1 MQLVRGVVQHYPWG
15 DRSAIPRMLGVDP
28 DGRPWAEM
36 WFGTHIG
43 GPSRVVTVGDHLL
56 DGLRMQPDD
65 TNGKSVL
72 LAALAGEL
80 PFLLKIL
87 SAAQPLSLQT
97 HPNESQAR
105 TGFARENRSQ
115 IPVRSANRIYR
126 DPFSKPELIC
136 ALTPFEAFC
145 GFRRPTRTVEFLNDL
160 GHGTSSFARIIADE
174 GLSYTL
180 QYLFGGSDD
189 VSTLHDEV
197 IRTCAD
203 SDDLQAR
210 WAVELDQLYPSDPA
224 VLVTLLLN
232 YVALEPGQAM
242 YLEPGNIHAYLRG
255 TGVEVMGASD
265 NVVRCGLTNK
275 HVDVDEMLATV
286 IAEPQ
291 DNPVLAP
298 TLMNTTSTGKLWKF
312 ETPGA
317 PFTLWM
323 HQIRGA
329 ETLIA
334 PTRELA
340 LCGAG
345 STDLLRRGE
354 VCFLSPGEE
363 VTLEGR
369 ATIFRVTE
377 ARG

>member
-15 DRSAIPRMLGVDP
+15 DRAAIPRMLGVDP

-43 GPSRVVTVGDHLL
+43 GPSRVVTMGDHLL

-80 PFLLKIL
+80 PYLLKIL
-87 SAAQPLSLQT
+87 AAAQPLSLQT
-97 HPNESQAR
+97 HPNELQAR

-126 DPFSKPELIC
+126 DPFSKPELLC
-136 ALTPFEAFC
+136 ALSSFEAFC
-145 GFRRPTRTVEFLNDL
+145 GFRRPTRTVEHLNDL
-160 GHGTSSFARIIADE
+160 GHGTSTYARIIADE
-174 GLSYTL
+174 GLAYTL
-180 QYLFGGSDD
+180 QYLFEGSD
-189 VSTLHDEV
+189 EV
-197 IRTCAD
+197 TSLYDNVLLTCAE
-203 SDDLQAR
+203 SDDPHAR
-210 WAVELDQLYPSDPA
+210 WVVELDALYPRDPA

-232 YVALEPGQAM
+232 FITLEPGQAM
-242 YLEPGNIHAYLRG
+242 YLEPGNLHAYLRG
-255 TGVEVMGASD
+255 TGIEVMGASD
-265 NVVRCGLTNK
+265 NVIRCGLTNK
-275 HVDVDEMLATV
+275 HVDTSELLATV
-286 IAEPQ
+286 ITSPQ
-291 DNPVLAP
+291 DDPVLDA
-298 TLMNTTSTGKLWKF
+298 TLVTSTSTGKLWRF

-329 ETLIA
+329 ETLVA

-340 LCGAG
+340 LCGVG

-363 VTLEGR
+363 ITLDGR

-377 ARG
+377 AHG

>member
-15 DRSAIPRMLGVDP
+15 DRAAIPRMLGVDP

-43 GPSRVVTVGDHLL
+43 GPSRVVTMGDHLL

-80 PFLLKIL
+80 PYLLKIL
-87 SAAQPLSLQT
+87 AAAQPLSLQT
-97 HPNESQAR
+97 HPNELQAR

-126 DPFSKPELIC
+126 DPFSKPELLC
-136 ALTPFEAFC
+136 ALSSFEAFC
-145 GFRRPTRTVEFLNDL
+145 GFRRPTRTVEHLNDL
-160 GHGTSSFARIIADE
+160 GHGTSTYARIIADE
-174 GLSYTL
+174 GLAYTL
-180 QYLFGGSDD
+180 QYLFEGSDEVTSLYDD
-189 VSTLHDEV
+189 VLL
-197 IRTCAD
+197 TCAE
-203 SDDLQAR
+203 SDDPHAR
-210 WAVELDQLYPSDPA
+210 WVVELDALYPRDPA

-232 YVALEPGQAM
+232 FITLEPGQAM
-242 YLEPGNIHAYLRG
+242 YLEPGKLHAYLRG
-255 TGVEVMGASD
+255 TGIEVMGASD
-265 NVVRCGLTNK
+265 NVIRCGLTNK
-275 HVDVDEMLATV
+275 HVDTSELLATV
-286 IAEPQ
+286 ITSPQ
-291 DNPVLAP
+291 DDPVLDA
-298 TLMNTTSTGKLWKF
+298 TLVTSTSTGKLWRF

-329 ETLIA
+329 ETLVA

-340 LCGAG
+340 LCGVG

-363 VTLEGR
+363 ITLDGR

-377 ARG
+377 AHG